1 MKKFETPELEILKFT
16 VMDVITTSVTEPESP
31 STDDDMGVWA

>member
-16 VMDVITTSVTEPESP
+16 VMDVITTSQEPG
-31 STDDDMGVWA
+31 TDVDMGEWA